1 MRKKAISMILIMCL
15 TVVSIIGY
23 PMIDVQAS
31 NGRINPGDVEIVLD
45 DITTAGQ
52 AWENMGFD
60 SEDVSDIM
68 KMARKDDSYY
78 QGISEQIS
86 LLSNETDET
95 VEIQDALAEQ
105 YAISPCAQNG
115 NPPETPQE
123 QNDRIK
129 YVTQVALNRYGNVY
143 SSSAFDNYVLYLY
156 MSHYIDNPNYTKNN
170 PGFDN
175 IYAYVITSDD
185 ISAYDNFIAQSNFSM
200 FSSNLVNFVSEF
212 KSAVSSVNDLKTAVS
227 NGKTISINTMSALY
241 ELDSFSAEETANRA
255 DLIATSFKYHYGSS
269 TSVTNLLNAIYAD
282 LESEDITRQYI
293 DTCVTGLLGVL
304 AGTATVFGMG
314 LSISL
319 CYYNVYMNLYDQV
332 RLTTLHYSLSG
343 RVAGRLDE
351 LLWG

>member
-1 MRKKAISMILIMCL
+1 MRTIPLKEDLKVEFKSDLKKLCDSDLIDAIVGM
-15 TVVSIIGY
+15 T
-23 PMIDVQAS
+23 
-31 NGRINPGDVEIVLD
+31 NPDDVEIVLD

-78 QGISEQIS
+78 QEISEQIS

-95 VEIQDALAEQ
+95 VEIQNALADQ
-105 YAISPCAQNG
+105 YAINSCAQNG

-123 QNDRIK
+123 QNGRIK
-129 YVTQVALNRYGNVY
+129 YVTQVALNRYGSMYN
-143 SSSAFDNYVLYLY
+143 SSFFDAYVLYLY

-175 IYAYVITSDD
+175 IYAYVITVDD
-185 ISAYDNFIAQSNFSM
+185 INAYDNFIAQSNFSM

-212 KSAVSSVNDLKTAVS
+212 KSAVSNVNDLKTAVS
-227 NGKTISINTMSALY
+227 TGKTISINTMSTLY
-241 ELDSFSAEETANRA
+241 ELDSFSAEEAANRA
-255 DLIATSFKYHYGSS
+255 ELIAISFIYHYGSS

-282 LESEDITRQYI
+282 LESEDITTQYI
-293 DTCVTGLLGVL
+293 DTCVTGFLGVL
-304 AGTATVFGMG
+304 AGTATVFGIG

-319 CYYNVYMNLYDQV
+319 CYYNIY
-332 RLTTLHYSLSG
+332 
-343 RVAGRLDE
+343 E
-351 LLWG
+351 FI